1 MFDAWI
7 EVDRIPRL
15 EDILLGSDLRFDTPI
30 LDQKHDLAAEAPCV
44 RSHATGSAAR
54 LESNT
59 PYIESVARN
68 HSNEMFHLGFAIH
81 HQALSIV
88 SAQNRDLLVGVDLGE
103 QFTRTTVET
112 IRDLEQHRDG
122 GNRL

>member
-7 EVDRIPRL
+7 EVDRIP
-15 EDILLGSDLRFDTPI
+15 
-30 LDQKHDLAAEAPCV
+30 
-44 RSHATGSAAR
+44 R